1 MEVLSFISSCFLTL
15 YTSYLSY
22 ITGFLLYTN
31 QMTEITAFI
40 IRLFGGV
47 TGF

>member
-1 MEVLSFISSCFLTL
+1 MSSCFLPL

-22 ITGFLLYTN
+22 ITGVLLYTN
-31 QMTEITAFI
+31 QMMEITAFI